1 MPGTGVSG
9 RGGAVL
15 DLKSTSCSYREPPLC
30 TLAPDLQLPA
40 PEEVEQ
46 GFVNSVI
53 VNQTRT
59 MCTWMR
65 PTTSQPFQVHQV
77 PVLRLLANSKREKG
91 IFPPTSQ

>member
-46 GFVNSVI
+46 GFMNSGDRESDSYNVYMDETHDI
-53 VNQTRT
+53 
-59 MCTWMR
+59 
-65 PTTSQPFQVHQV
+65 PTFSSSSSACSQ
-77 PVLRLLANSKREKG
+77 
-91 IFPPTSQ
+91 ITC